1 MRKLVISRLFL
12 YRYRFF
18 IGYILLAAAYLALVL
33 LLPTRSPAGL
43 SDLERSSAVA
53 SYNLHFSS
61 ITSGDLVDLPYH
73 ALQKICILLFGFST
87 YVIKLP
93 SILVGLGLGF
103 LIVLLLN
110 RWFKTNV
117 ALLASV
123 LTILSTPFLYL
134 SGSGTPLIMLVFW
147 PTLLL
152 WLGSKIQGEKS
163 PNPVACL
170 VFALALLL
178 SIYTPHLIYLVLFII
193 VFALLNPH
201 LRFTIKTLPRLPLFA
216 VGLILLVGLGIW
228 ITNLVSSHT
237 VALSLFFAKDF
248 SFSNFFENLKFGL
261 TPFFSLIKPVEGVY
275 LSPMFGLA
283 SLFLALA
290 GLLSTRRGF
299 LASRN
304 AIASC
309 FVVFSLVLS
318 GLDPD
323 SALLLI
329 LPFAILTAH
338 GLRYLLEK
346 WYGLFPENPYARIF
360 AIFPLSL
367 LLALIILPALNHYV
381 YGYRYTAAVA
391 TEFTNDLKLVR
402 DSLAENSVLLIKEN
416 SLDSAFY
423 EVYADR
429 THAISLLPLDEAKDA
444 NLSRH
449 EIATL
454 GRQEFILPENYSLKK
469 IVTSSKSSNSD
480 RIYIYSYRNKSD
492 S

>member
-1 MRKLVISRLFL
+1 MRKLIISRLLL
-12 YRYRFF
+12 YRYRFI
-18 IGYILLAAAYLALVL
+18 IGYVLLALAFLALVL

-73 ALQKICILLFGFST
+73 VLQKLCILLFGFST

-93 SILVGLGLGF
+93 SILIGIGLGF

-110 RWFKTNV
+110 RWFKSNV
-117 ALLASV
+117 ALLASI

-134 SGSGTPLIMLVFW
+134 AGSGTPLIMLVFW

-201 LRFTIKTLPRLPLFA
+201 LRFTIKTLPKLPLLA
-216 VGLILLVGLGIW
+216 VGLILLAGLGIW
-228 ITNLVSSHT
+228 VTNLLSSHT

-248 SFSNFFENLKFGL
+248 SLHNFFNNLKLGL
-261 TPFFSLIKPVEGVY
+261 TPFLSLAKPVEGVY

-283 SLFLALA
+283 SIFLALA

-309 FVVFSLVLS
+309 FIVFALVLS

-323 SALLLI
+323 SSLLLI

-360 AIFPLSL
+360 AVFPLGL
-367 LLALIILPALNHYV
+367 LLALIIIPTLNHYV
-381 YGYRYTAAVA
+381 YGYRYTPAVA
-391 TEFTNDLKLVR
+391 TEFTNDLKLIR
-402 DSLAENSVLLIKEN
+402 DNLSENAFLLIKEN
-416 SLDSAFY
+416 TLDSAFY
-423 EVYADR
+423 GVYEDR
-429 THAISLLPLDEAKDA
+429 THALSLVPLDKSKDTDFA
-444 NLSRH
+444 RS

-454 GRQEFILPENYSLKK
+454 GKQDFILPENYSLSK
-469 IVTSSKSSNSD
+469 IIASSKSDNSD
-480 RIYIYSYRNKSD
+480 RIYIYTYRNKPAN
-492 S
+492 